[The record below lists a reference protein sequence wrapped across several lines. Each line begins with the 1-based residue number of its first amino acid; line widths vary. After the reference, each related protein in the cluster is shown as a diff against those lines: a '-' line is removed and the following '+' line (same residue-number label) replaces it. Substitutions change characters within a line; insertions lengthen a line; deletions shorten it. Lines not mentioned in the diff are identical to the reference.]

1 MDFRLLGTLEVD
13 AGDGPLPL
21 GGTKQRAVLAHLVL
35 RPGAVV
41 SSERIIDAVWD
52 DEPPAAA
59 RNVVQTYVSRLRKV
73 LGADRLTQRAGG
85 YVLHAAEEEIDA
97 RRFAVLVER
106 ARAADPEEASRFY
119 REAEILWRGPAL
131 ADLQD
136 QPALQAEIAG
146 LEALRLAAL
155 EERMVADLAVG
166 RHTEVVPELE
176 ALTERYPVREALW
189 EHLMT
194 ALYRAGRQADAL
206 AAYRR
211 ARSMLVGEL
220 GLEPGAAPSPARAA
234 DPAAGPGAGRAVGP
248 RPPADRTAGHGDAG
262 VVHRAVQLRIGREVA
277 VKVVGAEVANDATFI
292 RQLRGRHPAHH
303 PARTPARRAAVR
315 LLARTGCGVLRDAAL
330 ARRQPAR
337 RRSADRRARPRGRR
351 AAGRRARR
359 CAPSGRG
366 ARQHHGRPT
375 SCSTRTATP
384 ICRTSRSCHPR
395 APARARTWLPWVARS
410 WRCWMTAPADLVAL
424 LGRAAAGDLPD
435 AAGLLS
441 AMAAPPVSAPAR
453 NPYKGLRPFLEPDA
467 PDFYGRRA
475 PGRNPGAEARARA
488 SAGVGRAVGQRQVL
502 GRARGPGPGSSRG
515 RVVRR

>member
-13 AGDGPLPL
+13 AGDGALPL

-52 DEPPAAA
+52 EEPPAAA

-106 ARAADPEEASRFY
+106 ARAADPEEASGLY
-119 REAEILWRGPAL
+119 REAEVLWRGPAL

-220 GLEPGAAPSPARAA
+220 GLEPGAALRRLEQQILRQ
-234 DPAAGPGAGRAVGP
+234 DPALDVQSARGLQLIEPLG
-248 RPPADRTAGHGDAG
+248 TGDAG

-277 VKVVGAEVANDATFI
+277 VKVVGADVANDATFI
-292 RQLRGRHPAHH
+292 RSFEAATQRITRLEHPHVV
-303 PARTPARRAAVR
+303 PLYDSWREPGAAYLVMR
-315 LLARTGCGVLRDAAL
+315 LLHGGNLRDAAPL
-330 ARRQPAR
+330 TAEHA
-337 RRSADRRARPRGRR
+337 
-351 AAGRRARR
+351 
-359 CAPSGRG
+359 RG
-366 ARQHHGRPT
+366 AAVQLGAALVAAHRHGVVHGNI
-375 SCSTRTATP
+375 TATNVLLDEDGNAYLSDFAIVP
-384 ICRTSRSCHPR
+384 PPGSD
-395 APARARTWLPWVARS
+395 ARADV
-410 WRCWMTAPADLVAL
+410 TALGRALLEVMDDGPADFVAL

-453 NPYKGLRPFLEPDA
+453 NPYKGLQAVPRAGRPGLLRA
-467 PDFYGRRA
+467 SA